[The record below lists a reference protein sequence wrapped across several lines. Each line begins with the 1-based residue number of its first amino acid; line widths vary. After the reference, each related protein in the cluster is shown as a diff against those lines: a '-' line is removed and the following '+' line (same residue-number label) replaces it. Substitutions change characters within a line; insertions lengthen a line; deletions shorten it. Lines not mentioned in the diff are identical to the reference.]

1 MHTQIPVLAY
11 NQFEL
16 ERNSDNPL
24 LVHSPAVN
32 KCCHARECHY
42 DSITAG

>member
-1 MHTQIPVLAY
+1 MHTQILAY

-24 LVHSPAVN
+24 FVHSPAVN